1 MKINEKFNQMV
12 RRKNNNRYFSQ
23 SLSGTKLALC
33 ALTIGLYSFVVAGT
47 DDILTGDPMNINHNW
62 SEPPLPMTPL
72 EDLPE
77 CSLSSSGYCHMPQG
91 GSAYIGSENT
101 TILTKLN
108 VDSTTIP
115 TKCDVDSTSISS
127 KSNYNWYKI
136 WLDALSSTSIS
147 NKSDYKWYKTW
158 ADALGSTSPFIKSW
172 FSLYNECI
180 VPAQHNGGIFYS
192 VSCITLLLTSWL
204 STGVGILRWHA
215 VVEITP
221 FLRTFRRRIM
231 SFICRWFA
239 QMQSLI

>member
-1 MKINEKFNQMV
+1 MV
-12 RRKNNNRYFSQ
+12 RRQNNSRDFSQ
-23 SLSGTKLALC
+23 ALSGTKLAIC
-33 ALTIGLYSFVVAGT
+33 ALTIGLYSSVVAGS
-47 DDILTGDPMNINHNW
+47 DDILTSDPMGINRNW

-77 CSLSSSGYCHMPQG
+77 CTLSSSGYCHMPQG
-91 GSAYIGSENT
+91 GRAYIGSEKT
-101 TILTKLN
+101 RILTKLN

-115 TKCDVDSTSISS
+115 MKCDVDSTSISS
-127 KSNYNWYKI
+127 
-136 WLDALSSTSIS
+136 
-147 NKSDYKWYKTW
+147 KSDYKWYKTW

-172 FSLYNECI
+172 FALYNECI
-180 VPAQHNGGIFYS
+180 VPARYNGGIFYS

-231 SFICRWFA
+231 SFIWRWFTH
-239 QMQSLI
+239 MQSLI